1 MANKSI
7 RMEELKKNF
16 MKHHEE
22 GKTIK
27 EISELYNV
35 STRHIYNSLQDIAD
49 ENNVSRESL
58 LTTVHKQQKPLQN
71 TKSDGQINPAEMKEN
86 FDGIINNAKI
96 IIKKID
102 SILQEEIK

>member
-1 MANKSI
+1 MFEWQNS
-7 RMEELKKNF
+7 
-16 MKHHEE
+16 
-22 GKTIK
+22 K
-27 EISELYNV
+27 EIAELYNV
-35 STRHIYNSLQDIAD
+35 SIRHIYTSLQDIAD

-58 LTTVHKQQKPLQN
+58 LTNVHKPLQN
-71 TKSDGQINPAEMKEN
+71 TKSAGQINPAEMKEN